1 MEINISDDQRYL
13 NDVEFWVHAAH
24 SDAAGA
30 ITAVDAGDF
39 AHITEMCQLIDS
51 IEIYAD
57 SKKVCYIADARH
69 LLSILIQRK
78 KNSDGESQLSF
89 K

>member
-13 NDVEFWVHAAH
+13 NDVEFWVHAMH
-24 SDAAGA
+24 CDVNGDAEEVKGA
-30 ITAVDAGDF
+30 NCL
-39 AHITEMCQLIDS
+39 HITQMCQLIDS

-69 LLSILIQRK
+69 LLSILQ
-78 KNSDGESQLSF
+78 Q
-89 K
+89 